1 MSDKEIMLNQKIWA
15 VAGANQNCIKFGN
28 KIYRKLKE
36 KGYEVY
42 PINPMYDN
50 VEGDACYKDM
60 TSMAKIPD
68 VLNIVVSP
76 ERAVPLIKEA
86 ASLGVKYIWFQPH
99 TYNDEVLQ
107 ITRELGIIAVKDCV
121 LVALP

>member
-1 MSDKEIMLNQKIWA
+1 MSDKEIMLNKKIWA
-15 VAGANQNCIKFGN
+15 VAGANQNCKKFGN
-28 KIYRKLKE
+28 KVYRKLKE

-50 VEGDACYKDM
+50 IEGDLCYKDM
-60 TSMAKIPD
+60 TSMIKIPE

-76 ERAVPLIKEA
+76 ERAIPLIKEA
-86 ASLGVKYIWFQPH
+86 ASLGVKYIWFQPD
-99 TYNDEVLQ
+99 TFNDEVLK